1 VDKVEILGALGLG
14 PDTPAEWEPVGEM
27 SGSPVRLFVPGEPPS
42 EYLVREPADAE
53 AAANQLAVSEALL
66 RAEYPFM
73 PRVCGISGQA
83 LIEEAV
89 PGASALQLVPPAGSA
104 EAAIH
109 ALAALHALPLREG
122 LDWGRSPL
130 DLFPPV
136 EAPLHRLGFSSAE
149 REPALAPLSE
159 AEDHLRASAFGFAHR
174 DCTAAN
180 VLLAPGRAWL
190 CDFSAAGFGPRLFD
204 VAGFLLTSGIEAAG
218 RRALAAAYAKEAGL
232 AADDTADE
240 VDLLGIVWGIRWLL
254 ELPRKLITSLGDDV
268 MTEGLKLAAGRVE
281 RGIRQPAG
289 DSPVAAA
296 IRAALWPARA

>member
-1 VDKVEILGALGLG
+1 MDRAEVLETLGLG
-14 PDTPAEWEPVGEM
+14 PDTPAEWEPMGEM
-27 SGSPVRLFVPGEPPS
+27 PGSPVRLFVPGEPPR

-73 PRVCGISGQA
+73 PRICGIASQA

-109 ALAALHALPLREG
+109 ALAALHALPLEEG
-122 LDWGRSPL
+122 RDWGRSSL
-130 DLFPPV
+130 DLFPPD
-136 EAPLHRLGFSSAE
+136 EPPLHRLGFSSAE
-149 REPALAPLSE
+149 REPALGPLFE
-159 AEDHLRASAFGFAHR
+159 AQDRLRASAFGFAHR

-190 CDFSAAGFGPRLFD
+190 CDFSAAGFGPQVFD

-218 RRALAAAYAKEAGL
+218 RRALAAAYANEAGM
-232 AADDTADE
+232 AAGAADE

-289 DSPVAAA
+289 DSSVAAA